1 MSKFKINL
9 ELTGLKLN
17 IEGSREDI
25 PLITQGLA
33 QQLTGLI
40 APAAAIASGDED
52 VLENRASAP
61 PPMVQE
67 VRKKAKRKPAGARSG
82 ATADAADGAG
92 GPVNYRHDAEKYG
105 SAKQTWTTA
114 QKAMW
119 LLHVVGESAGQK
131 ELSAAV
137 IASTFNQHFKQ
148 SGPIQRGNVGRDLGK
163 LKTKAAGGKPPGVA
177 EDTTKNP
184 SLWYLTEEGSRTAQA
199 LVSAALGRT

>member
-40 APAAAIASGDED
+40 APAAAIASGDD
-52 VLENRASAP
+52 VLENRPPAAP
-61 PPMVQE
+61 APLVQE
-67 VRKKAKRKPAGARSG
+67 VKRRKKRAAGSRNGAATPDPTDTSG
-82 ATADAADGAG
+82 GA
-92 GPVNYRHDAEKYG
+92 VNYRHDAEKYG

-119 LLHVVGESAGQK
+119 LLYVVGESAGQK

-148 SGPIQRGNVGRDLGK
+148 SGAIQRGNVGRDLGK
-163 LKTKAAGGKPPGVA
+163 LKTKTSGGKPAGVA

-184 SLWYLTEEGSRTAQA
+184 SLWYLTEEGTRTAQA
-199 LVSAALGRT
+199 LVGIALGRT